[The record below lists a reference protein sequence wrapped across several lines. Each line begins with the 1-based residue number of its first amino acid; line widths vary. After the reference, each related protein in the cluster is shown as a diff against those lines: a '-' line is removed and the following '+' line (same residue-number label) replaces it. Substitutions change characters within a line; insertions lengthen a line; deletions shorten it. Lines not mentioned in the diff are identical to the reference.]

1 MDRWNIEKLKKSMRL
16 SKTQSNRLKNQS
28 KRQSTRLE
36 KGFSS
41 SAGWGRKTPPPDPPI
56 SINPA
61 NQQNKGFGRI
71 KISPKFR
78 TFFADFCIEFD
89 GFSAIFLWF
98 FIGFQRI
105 LHEV

>member
-1 MDRWNIEKLKKSMRL
+1 MRL

-28 KRQSTRLE
+28 KRQLTRLDKE
-36 KGFSS
+36 FSS

-61 NQQNKGFGRI
+61 NQQNKGFGRM
-71 KISPKFR
+71 KISVKFR
-78 TFFADFCIEFD
+78 TLFADFCIEFD

-98 FIGFQRI
+98 FRGFQRI

>member
-1 MDRWNIEKLKKSMRL
+1 MRL

-28 KRQSTRLE
+28 KRQSTRLD

-41 SAGWGRKTPPPDPPI
+41 SAGWGQKNTPPDPPI

-89 GFSAIFLWF
+89 GFSAIFL
-98 FIGFQRI
+98 
-105 LHEV
+105 